1 MTLSDTSRLSL
12 PAALGE
18 QAVIRPASRNPVR
31 GIWLMVAAVAAF
43 AAQDGFSRHLAA
55 EYSTLM
61 IIMIRYWAF
70 AGFVTFLALRRAE
83 GPRAAIRSRR
93 LGAHLIRSCLLVA
106 EICLIVWGYTLIGLI
121 ESHAVFAICPL
132 LIVALS
138 GPILGERIVWQRW
151 AAVAAGLLGV
161 LIILRP
167 GAGVFSWAAL
177 LPLASAMLFALY
189 SVLTRLT
196 TRDEPTFPA
205 FFWPGVIGAVLM
217 TAIGLPW
224 LEPMAPQDM
233 GFLAVYCAL
242 SILSHWL
249 LLKCY
254 EQIEAARVQPYA
266 YLQIVFVTIIGMVV
280 YSEVLEPAVAIG
292 TVVIVAAGLYALS
305 LDRRPA

>member
-1 MTLSDTSRLSL
+1 MSISK
-12 PAALGE
+12 
-18 QAVIRPASRNPVR
+18 NPVR

-43 AAQDGFSRHLAA
+43 AAQDGFSRHLAG
-55 EYSTLM
+55 EYNTLM
-61 IIMIRYWAF
+61 IVMIRYWAF
-70 AGFVTFLALRRAE
+70 AGFVILLAFREPA
-83 GPRAAIRSRR
+83 GPRAAIRSTR
-93 LGAHLIRSCLLVA
+93 LPAHLVRSCLLVA

-121 ESHAVFAICPL
+121 NSHAVFAVCPL

-138 GPILGERIVWQRW
+138 GPILGERISWQRW

-167 GAGVFSWAAL
+167 GLGVFSWAAL
-177 LPLASAMLFALY
+177 LPLASAFLFAMY

-205 FFWPGVIGAVLM
+205 FFWPGVIGAGLM
-217 TAIGLPW
+217 TGIGLPH
-224 LEPMAPQDM
+224 LEPMLAPDM
-233 GFLAVYCAL
+233 VYLAFYCAL

-266 YLQIVFVTIIGMVV
+266 YLQIVFVTIIGITVFG
-280 YSEVLEPAVAIG
+280 EVLEPPVALGAAVI
-292 TVVIVAAGLYALS
+292 IAAGLYALS
-305 LDRRPA
+305 LERKTA